1 MPSMWSTPG
10 PRRPKLSI
18 IVLGIFFLPSVQG
31 FLHPPLPALLQI
43 SYPLSAGRSSSSSG
57 GQQAPTEHVNQQKRR
72 KQPLGPEIGSQ
83 SDEEKG
89 KAQANA
95 DSPLSPSNP
104 PDRSS
109 PALSP
114 SAAARLE
121 RLPDDTEERIE
132 VVRVPDFEEML
143 AWAIRMDARVERR
156 RIAGLGGLVAE
167 PPSPQVDLTKRRP
180 LSKRDED
187 KMNTVIRMLSQRAES
202 KRVFYPNEMEELR
215 EALRDMESLMK
226 DDAEHLKKAQQDALI
241 LNKAGRAK
249 SRFQK
254 KREVMIEETGDFDPI
269 YGSKEVRDQIYLYL
283 WSLVKREPRLL
294 VTPWSEGEEEEGKD
308 GRGEQEGD

>member
-43 SYPLSAGRSSSSSG
+43 FYPLSAGRSSSSSSG

-89 KAQANA
+89 KAQVNA

-132 VVRVPDFEEML
+132 VVRVPDFEGTC
-143 AWAIRMDARVERR
+143 AILSPPYVLLKIPVGHVPFRSLLFMPPTHRNAR
-156 RIAGLGGLVAE
+156 LG
-167 PPSPQVDLTKRRP
+167 D
-180 LSKRDED
+180 
-187 KMNTVIRMLSQRAES
+187 
-202 KRVFYPNEMEELR
+202 
-215 EALRDMESLMK
+215 
-226 DDAEHLKKAQQDALI
+226 
-241 LNKAGRAK
+241 
-249 SRFQK
+249 
-254 KREVMIEETGDFDPI
+254 
-269 YGSKEVRDQIYLYL
+269 
-283 WSLVKREPRLL
+283 
-294 VTPWSEGEEEEGKD
+294 
-308 GRGEQEGD
+308 